1 MVTHE
6 TNAATAT
13 CLSAG
18 LAGPSR
24 SLPSWDSGA
33 ASPRQA
39 SHAGGAILCIVTF
52 TKVKRN
58 DVFQAVVAGGLD
70 PSECEFTYGNNAA
83 TLRHDR
89 SKSSFSM
96 GDDGHDHYMGWS
108 GVGDTKPERYGAGN
122 WAGVLPLIQQWA
134 ADVKRYA
141 EIDAVIPDL
150 WEELRLGKEF
160 LADVQNNNA
169 GNTPFG
175 PDEQAEI
182 AQRLREIKERVQL
195 TYSLTNE
202 QMEHLDARFDG
213 VEEASR
219 RFGRK
224 DWLLLFSGALFSLIL
239 TDSLPPNVAQHILI
253 SVLQSLGH
261 LFGIGGPPPSIPPMA

>member
-1 MVTHE
+1 MLQLSGTIDQSHPSVW
-6 TNAATAT
+6 AMTARIIT
-13 CLSAG
+13 WDG
-18 LAGPSR
+18 LG
-24 SLPSWDSGA
+24 WGI
-33 ASPRQA
+33 PRQ
-39 SHAGGAILCIVTF
+39 
-52 TKVKRN
+52 
-58 DVFQAVVAGGLD
+58 
-70 PSECEFTYGNNAA
+70 
-83 TLRHDR
+83 
-89 SKSSFSM
+89 
-96 GDDGHDHYMGWS
+96 
-108 GVGDTKPERYGAGN
+108 RYGAGN

-134 ADVKRYA
+134 ADVKRYT

-150 WEELRLGKEF
+150 WEELRRGKEF

-182 AQRLREIKERVQL
+182 AQRLRETKERVQL

-202 QMEHLDARFDG
+202 QMEHLDVRFDG

-239 TDSLPPNVAQHILI
+239 TDSLPPDVAQHILI
-253 SVLQSLGH
+253 AVLQSLGH
-261 LFGIGGPPPSIPPMA
+261 LFGIGGPPPSIPPVA